1 MVLQIRNGNL
11 TFECADKWLQILIL
25 RCLLKYFLHNDGPM
39 AQFKYLNEMN
49 SLINMDGPLT
59 KGPLARWQKK
69 ALESSSNSSNDT
81 INSSKH
87 MSSFTALANKIT
99 PSKRAT
105 GSDVVRV
112 NKKTPS
118 KTPSKSKSPSRS
130 TTPTPNDGAK
140 TPGGGDRFIPSR
152 SASNFELAHYK
163 LNTEE
168 IPVDSPTQKEY
179 QRVMG
184 ENLHGNDINK
194 QRILSYQKKA
204 PAAPEGFQNPM
215 KVLYVHTKTP
225 ASVKSSSRYI
235 PQAPDRILD
244 APDIVDDYYLNLI
257 DWSPNNILAAALGS
271 TVYLWNAGN

>member
-1 MVLQIRNGNL
+1 
-11 TFECADKWLQILIL
+11 
-25 RCLLKYFLHNDGPM
+25 M
-39 AQFKYLNEMN
+39 AQFRYLNEIN
-49 SLINMDGPLT
+49 SLLNMDGPLT

-69 ALESSSNSSNDT
+69 ALESSSSTNDT
-81 INSSKH
+81 INSSKQL
-87 MSSFTALANKIT
+87 SLTALANKIT
-99 PSKRAT
+99 PSKRT

-112 NKKTPS
+112 KKTPS

-130 TTPTPNDGAK
+130 TTPTRATTPNDGAK

-152 SASNFELAHYK
+152 SANNFELSHYK
-163 LNTEE
+163 LNAEE
-168 IPVDSPTQKEY
+168 VLVDSPTQKEY

-184 ENLHGNDINK
+184 ENLHGNDITK

-215 KVLYVHTKTP
+215 KVLYVHAKTP

-271 TVYLWNAGN
+271 TVYLWNAGKHDRIVCKRVTRLNLN

>member
-1 MVLQIRNGNL
+1 
-11 TFECADKWLQILIL
+11 
-25 RCLLKYFLHNDGPM
+25 M
-39 AQFKYLNEMN
+39 AQFKYFNDITSFLNV
-49 SLINMDGPLT
+49 DGPLT
-59 KGPLARWQKK
+59 KGPLPRWQKK
-69 ALESSSNSSNDT
+69 ALENSSTCNDT
-81 INSSKH
+81 INSSKQL
-87 MSSFTALANKIT
+87 SFTALANKIT
-99 PSKRAT
+99 PSKRT

-112 NKKTPS
+112 KKTPS

-140 TPGGGDRFIPSR
+140 TPSGGDRFIPCR
-152 SASNFELAHYK
+152 SATNFDLAHYK
-163 LNTEE
+163 LHTED
-168 IPVDSPTQKEY
+168 VQADSPTQKEY
-179 QRVMG
+179 HRVMG
-184 ENLHGNDINK
+184 EHIHGNDINN

-215 KVLYVHTKTP
+215 KVLYVHAKTP

-271 TVYLWNAGN
+271 TVYLWNAGNKNNHKKLK